1 MIEALAEVENAL
13 IAIDTYNLQA
23 AENLRL
29 LEANAKVQQMT
40 AALQAD
46 GMVSY
51 FNYVDAEYDLYSSQ
65 LGYVQLM
72 AEQLSAYVS
81 LYKALGGGW

>member
-1 MIEALAEVENAL
+1 
-13 IAIDTYNLQA
+13 
-23 AENLRL
+23 
-29 LEANAKVQQMT
+29 MT

-81 LYKALGGGW
+81 LYKALGGGWTEQSVPEGEQVAATE